1 MKTKNPQVSVAVDFE
16 SGRGFGNMGEGL
28 PSNFLTFDRAYVC
41 GTLAALYNN
50 PNDEDGKRRT
60 NKFSRA
66 LTQLALYAGGF
77 GVKLS
82 KQQFRRLE
90 RIVREYAGLMQAPQF
105 ETWNNLG
112 FARYVLRHAAVRAK
126 EAQIIG

>member
-1 MKTKNPQVSVAVDFE
+1 MAKKNPINVGVDFE
-16 SGRGFGNMGEGL
+16 TGRGFSNMGANL
-28 PSNFLTFDRAYVC
+28 PANFLTFDRAYVC

-50 PNDEDGKRRT
+50 PIDEDGQRRS

-77 GVKLS
+77 GVVLD

-90 RIVREYAGLMQAPQF
+90 RYVREYAGLMQAPHF

-112 FARYVLRHAAVRAK
+112 FARYVLRHAAIRAR
-126 EAQIIG
+126 EDQVIG